1 MKRVI
6 TIILAMAMALS
17 ICSVAY
23 ADGSGI
29 TVKETNETF
38 KEIDGTVSVSARI
51 ENKHKDAFLRV
62 IQPTDNYE
70 GNAVLS
76 ASFTPDV
83 NTSYVKIPNGSS
95 PIQFTVKVDSGT
107 SENCSVTMLFYYY
120 DETENGNSKVV
131 PCTYEFKIKRTS
143 PTGGNAGQDGTGE
156 NPNGNK
162 T

>member
-29 TVKETNETF
+29 TVQETNETF

-51 ENKHKDAFLRV
+51 ESKHKDAFIRV
-62 IQPTDNYE
+62 IQPTDGYPD
-70 GNAVLS
+70 NAALS

-83 NTSYVKIPNGSS
+83 NTSYIKIPEGNS
-95 PIQFTVKVDSGT
+95 PIQFTVKVDSST
-107 SENCSVTMLFYYY
+107 SENCSVTMLFYY
-120 DETENGNSKVV
+120 
-131 PCTYEFKIKRTS
+131 
-143 PTGGNAGQDGTGE
+143 
-156 NPNGNK
+156 
-162 T
+162 